1 MNEKEV
7 RWHYLQG
14 RNLAIFIVFVV
25 TSLTL
30 LSHAILNSIEITE
43 VLNND
48 RKDQSEDQ
56 TASLLLDALS
66 GYDMPFATDIKVV
79 NSSTEDDGEE
89 GCPEGYEHLF
99 QNVWLGVEEGCVYD
113 QLVMSAA

>member
-1 MNEKEV
+1 MIK
-7 RWHYLQG
+7 
-14 RNLAIFIVFVV
+14 
-25 TSLTL
+25 
-30 LSHAILNSIEITE
+30 E

-79 NSSTEDDGEE
+79 NSSTEDDAEE
-89 GCPEGYEHLF
+89 GCPDGYEHLF
-99 QNVWLGVEEGCVYD
+99 QKVWLGMEEGCAYNGKILSEEEYEIYFTNLNPSTGKKKKRVPVCAFRIPEKD
-113 QLVMSAA
+113 PVV